1 MPPHKHLA
9 ECSEPRRLLSQGAG
23 CVFCHFLLLRD
34 ISAKIPSEW
43 VNTSQ
48 IVKFRE
54 IWATKVDMGLDLQ
67 IMYITHIGTKENAKR
82 NI

>member
-1 MPPHKHLA
+1 M
-9 ECSEPRRLLSQGAG
+9 SQQ
-23 CVFCHFLLLRD
+23 
-34 ISAKIPSEW
+34 
-43 VNTSQ
+43 SQ

-67 IMYITHIGTKENAKR
+67 IMNITHIGTKENAKR